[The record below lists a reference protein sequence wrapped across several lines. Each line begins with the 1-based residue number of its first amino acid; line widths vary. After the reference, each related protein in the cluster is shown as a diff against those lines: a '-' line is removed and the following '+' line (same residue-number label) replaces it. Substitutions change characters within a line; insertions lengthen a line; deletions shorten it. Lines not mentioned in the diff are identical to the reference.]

1 MTTYQDFIAGK
12 IRRAPSTGMEPRPF
26 TAPLFPFQGQIVAW
40 ALRQGRA
47 AIFADTGLG
56 KTAMQLEWAHQVAQE
71 TGRPVLGIAPLGVVA
86 QTAAQAARFGIPDV
100 RVIRDGSEV
109 GDGINLINF
118 DRAVKMGDLSRFGGV
133 FLDESSILKNELG
146 RTRNA
151 LVEAVADVPFRL
163 ACTATPAPND
173 HTEIGNHAEFLGVM
187 EHRVMLST
195 FFINDLSNTIAP
207 WRLKNHAVGEF
218 WAWVSSWARC
228 VTKPSDVG
236 DYDDGPYVLP
246 DLHLHRLD
254 VAVDIVEA
262 RADGALF
269 RDATLSATSL
279 HAERRR
285 TANARAQVIAEQMAR
300 EPDEAWIVWCDTDYE
315 AEALRAVLP
324 DHVVEVHGSDSPE
337 VKAARLLGFAD
348 GEFKILL
355 TKPKIA
361 GFGMNWQHCARMAM
375 VGVSYEWE
383 SFYQRIRRIWR
394 FGQTRECHVYCAVAQ
409 TEGKVWSALEVK
421 QDGNDT
427 LRSAMLDAS
436 RRACRSMAAQA
447 PYQPLHRAPVPAWFR
462 STS

>member
-421 QDGNDT
+421 QDSNDT